1 MLYVLPDR
9 PVDPLAVS
17 VMRAIDAVAKELH
30 LPYFLV
36 GAMAR
41 DVLLG
46 HVLGPNPGR
55 ATRDLDV
62 AFALEDWEQFQQIQ
76 DRLIAGG
83 RFVVVRG
90 VAHRLLFNPDGGAP
104 RYIVDVIPFGGVE
117 QPTRTIAWPPDM
129 HTIMH
134 VAGFSDA
141 LQTAPLVQV
150 APDLTIHIASL
161 PGLALLKLFAWQD
174 RGLDDARDAI
184 DLATLCRHYAEAGN
198 LDRVYDEAIIALAS
212 VGFDIELAGAWLL
225 GKDTAVTAS
234 PQTRVQLR
242 ALLSDARVSERLVS
256 DMAKGLRHSTHAV
269 QDATQLL
276 DQFTQGFFSQ
286 TVD

>member
-17 VMRAIDAVAKELH
+17 VMRAIDAAAKELR

-46 HVLGPNPGR
+46 HVFGLDPGR
-55 ATRDLDV
+55 VTRDLDV
-62 AFALEDWEQFQQIQ
+62 AFALEDWEHFQQLQ
-76 DRLIAGG
+76 DRLIASG
-83 RFVVVRG
+83 RFVAVRDVV
-90 VAHRLLFNPDGGAP
+90 HRLLFSPDGGAP

-117 QPTRTIAWPPDM
+117 QPTRTIAWPPAM

-150 APDLTIHIASL
+150 ALDLTIPTSL

-184 DLATLCRHYAEAGN
+184 DLATLYRHYAEAGN
-198 LDRVYDEAIIALAS
+198 LDRVYDEAMLALEA
-212 VGFDIELAGAWLL
+212 VGFDIELAGAWFL

-234 PQTRVQLR
+234 PQTCVQGHVRPRGPLLR
-242 ALLSDARVSERLVS
+242 TRLQSCGMCVRWSASSDWRCVAPNS
-256 DMAKGLRHSTHAV
+256 
-269 QDATQLL
+269 
-276 DQFTQGFFSQ
+276 
-286 TVD
+286 